1 MYKNDKKINTVNK
14 KTNKNKKTLKNEIII
29 TMDSINSLMDL
40 TSNETRR
47 NLINLG
53 KNSIDEYISN
63 KYVKPD

>member
-1 MYKNDKKINTVNK
+1 MIRKLIQLNK
-14 KTNKNKKTLKNEIII
+14 KQIKTKKLLKNEIII